1 MKQQYHLLRLVVF
14 TAMVVALVLAQNSLV
29 LAANQPKGSE
39 PVSSSGKKANKMV
52 ALTFDD
58 GPDKIYTDKVLDIL
72 KDYKVKGTFFVI
84 GEKVKQYPGVIKR
97 IAQEGHALGNH
108 SWSHSQLTKIN
119 KEKIRQEI
127 VKTDTAIREITG
139 FTPTLV
145 RPPYGATSA
154 QIKEEIHA
162 LGHTQALWNV
172 DTRDWATS
180 SSVASILK
188 TVKSSSGNK
197 ITVLMHSGGGKRD
210 KTLKALPQIIDYY
223 RSQGYTFVTMSELNG
238 VADNIEGST
247 ASTGDKDASK
257 PDSSG
262 DKPQSNDTGGTIERN
277 IRLIYNGSEVNFP
290 DAKPFI
296 DENSRVQVP
305 VRFMA
310 ETLKFDVKW
319 GASSGQKSIIL
330 TKDNLS
336 VDLKIGDKAAV
347 VNGSQIDM
355 DTSAMLF
362 HERTYVPLR
371 FLSELAG
378 MDITWSSAGDTIKLS
393 YKETKEDNSDEQAQT
408 QPTQPTQPAPPT
420 QLAQPGDT
428 YIVSAPRA
436 TVQQAKAWAT
446 AKGATDV
453 FIDLADIVWDEATQ
467 VGVDPT
473 VVYCQFAKETGFGKF
488 GGILDET
495 FMNPAGLKTPIGGSD
510 TDHEAHQRFT
520 SWEEGV
526 QAQIDHLALYAGAP
540 GYPKTFTPDPRHFP
554 GLMGQAATVEA
565 LGGTW
570 AISPTYGV
578 EIVNM
583 MMELEATSS

>member
-1 MKQQYHLLRLVVF
+1 MVM
-14 TAMVVALVLAQNSLV
+14 AMVLAQNSLI
-29 LAANQPKGSE
+29 LASNQPKGSK
-39 PVSSSGKKANKMV
+39 PVSSSEKKTNKMV

-72 KDYKVKGTFFVI
+72 KTYKVKGTFFVI
-84 GEKVKQYPGVIKR
+84 GERVKQYPGVIKR
-97 IAQEGHALGNH
+97 IVQEGHALGNH
-108 SWSHSQLTKIN
+108 SWSHSQLTKLN

-139 FTPTLV
+139 FTPTPV
-145 RPPYGATSA
+145 RPPYGATSS
-154 QIKEEIHA
+154 QIKKEIQA

-172 DTRDWATS
+172 DTRDWATD
-180 SSVASILK
+180 SSVADILK

-210 KTLKALPQIIDYY
+210 KTLKALPQVIEHY
-223 RSQGYTFVTMSELNG
+223 RSQGYTFVTMSELDG
-238 VADNIEGST
+238 VADNLGQST
-247 ASTGDKDASK
+247 SSTGDTDAANGDTDVTK
-257 PDSSG
+257 PDSPAET
-262 DKPQSNDTGGTIERN
+262 PQSDDANVTTERN
-277 IRLIYNGSEVNFP
+277 IRLVFNGAEVHFP
-290 DAKPFI
+290 DAKPLI

-310 ETLKFDVKW
+310 ETLNFDVKW

-330 TKDNLS
+330 TKDNVN
-336 VDLKIGDKAAV
+336 VDLKIGEKAAV

-355 DTSAMLF
+355 DTSAMLL

-371 FLSELAG
+371 FLSELVG
-378 MDITWSSAGDTIKLS
+378 MDITWSSAGDTITLS
-393 YKETKEDNSDEQAQT
+393 YKETKDANSDEQAQT
-408 QPTQPTQPAPPT
+408 QSTEPA
-420 QLAQPGDT
+420 QLGDT
-428 YIVSAPRA
+428 YILSAPRA

-453 FIDLADIVWDEATQ
+453 FIDLADIVWDEAIQ

-510 TDHEAHQRFT
+510 TDHEAHQRFS

-526 QAQIDHLALYAGAP
+526 LAQIDHLALYAGAP

-570 AISPTYGV
+570 AISPTYGT